1 MPLCNGGPCSAHSPR
16 ARALSCPQYK
26 YGSHSSSSMKLH
38 PHPFLPSKNEPT
50 MLKSVILL
58 AALCYAQVTL
68 AVYQIWIENNDNS
81 KHRYLSVP
89 EGSRWCYCLSK
100 TQTAII
106 DDNGGGN
113 VKLFSSSDC
122 TGNFASGTK
131 KTTYNSQWV
140 NSVSFGEDGISSTWG
155 GGKSCSLY

>member
-1 MPLCNGGPCSAHSPR
+1 
-16 ARALSCPQYK
+16 
-26 YGSHSSSSMKLH
+26 
-38 PHPFLPSKNEPT
+38 
-50 MLKSVILL
+50 MLKSVVLL

-106 DDNGGGN
+106 DDNGGGT
-113 VKLFSSSDC
+113 VKLFSTSDC
-122 TGNFASGTK
+122 TGNFALGTK

-140 NSVSFGEDGISSTWG
+140 NSVSFGEDGIPSTWG